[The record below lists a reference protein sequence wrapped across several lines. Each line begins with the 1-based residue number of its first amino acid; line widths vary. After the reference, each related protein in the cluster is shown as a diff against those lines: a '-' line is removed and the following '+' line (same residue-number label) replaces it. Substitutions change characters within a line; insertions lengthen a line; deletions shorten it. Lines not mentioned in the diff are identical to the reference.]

1 MRIGRL
7 TSPLRCIPQYPQLQY
22 RLITTLFSN
31 SIEAIRGFNAFTL
44 ALLAAIFI
52 AISKQLNSTVT
63 STITLLILFVTDFL
77 FFNYNRLA
85 HLETQVIL
93 WCGLSVFFQNKLF
106 ISHSTLQRAGWGF
119 VVGSCFSALL
129 LTKAHQGAVFGL
141 AFGIATYCDNGEGS
155 KSGFCAYPCKPISR
169 ASGRWLHDYYLYG
182 NSIFFL

>member
-1 MRIGRL
+1 MKSITLSRL
-7 TSPLRCIPQYPQLQY
+7 NLKKYINLWVVDANRTFDFSTPMYSPVPQLQY

-119 VVGSCFSALL
+119 CCRQLL
-129 LTKAHQGAVFGL
+129 FGFIVNQGAFKAQFLDWPLGL
-141 AFGIATYCDNGEGS
+141 HLL
-155 KSGFCAYPCKPISR
+155 R
-169 ASGRWLHDYYLYG
+169 QW
-182 NSIFFL
+182 